1 MKECA
6 REVKVSELQ
15 VREAAAVG
23 GVSYVGAENE
33 GPVCCVGGAS
43 VGFVVGCF
51 WLCATVDGKTGG
63 NESTRLLFDKHLAS
77 ENYVQS
83 FNVGF
88 GDGDK

>member
-1 MKECA
+1 MEECA
-6 REVKVSELQ
+6 GKVKVSELQ

-23 GVSYVGAENE
+23 GVSYVGTEDE
-33 GPVCCVGGAS
+33 GSVGCVRSAS

-63 NESTRLLFDKHLAS
+63 DESTRLLFDKHLAS